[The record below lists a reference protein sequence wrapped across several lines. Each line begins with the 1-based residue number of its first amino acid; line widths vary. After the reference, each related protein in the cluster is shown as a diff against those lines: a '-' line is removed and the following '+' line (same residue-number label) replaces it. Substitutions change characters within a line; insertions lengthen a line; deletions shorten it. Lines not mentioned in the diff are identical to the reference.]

1 MKKKVIVAGHI
12 CLDIT
17 PVFPDGKVKSVEQV
31 LSPGKLIQMGNAD
44 VHTVP
49 LQIPDLQ

>member
-1 MKKKVIVAGHI
+1 MGKKVIVAGHI

-17 PVFPDGKVKSVEQV
+17 PVFPGGKVKSVEQI

-44 VHTVP
+44 VHTGGAVANT
-49 LQIPDLQ
+49 